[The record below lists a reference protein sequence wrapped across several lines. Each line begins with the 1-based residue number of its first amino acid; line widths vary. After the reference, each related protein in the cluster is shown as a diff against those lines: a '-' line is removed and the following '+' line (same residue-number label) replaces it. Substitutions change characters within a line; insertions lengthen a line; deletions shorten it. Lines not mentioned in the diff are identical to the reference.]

1 MRQEETESECRV
13 PEDYG
18 TLKPGRGAVRL
29 SLSLGS
35 GKRPCGVCK
44 REEEGGKD
52 QLLEEER
59 EEDTEGV
66 RERKRA
72 RDGVERERDIQRM

>member
-1 MRQEETESECRV
+1 MRQDETESECSV
-13 PEDYG
+13 PEDSG

-29 SLSLGS
+29 ALSLGS
-35 GKRPCGVCK
+35 GQRLCSVCK

-72 RDGVERERDIQRM
+72 GLER

>member
-1 MRQEETESECRV
+1 MRQDETEDS
-13 PEDYG
+13 G

-29 SLSLGS
+29 ALSLGS
-35 GKRPCGVCK
+35 GKRLCGVYK
-44 REEEGGKD
+44 RDEEGGKD

-72 RDGVERERDIQRM
+72 REG